1 MKLPTIF
8 KKKTACSKEQESK
21 KLPEEEIKFNEEEFM
36 RVVKSAILSE
46 YPDIKELKLVGS
58 FECTFFKSYTLDISW
73 KDGVHERFIKNI
85 VDIIKENYPVGKMYF
100 GYLYPYVNLR
110 RKYDDETILDAA
122 RKYADCISKDL
133 PINMHNI
140 HCFKLGDT
148 SLYELATG
156 ELGLM
161 DKI

>member
-1 MKLPTIF
+1 MKLPNIF
-8 KKKTACSKEQESK
+8 KKKTACSKEQESQ
-21 KLPEEEIKFNEEEFM
+21 KLPKEEIKFDDEEFM

-58 FECTFFKSYTLDISW
+58 FECIFFKSYTLDISW
-73 KDGVHERFIKNI
+73 KEGINERFIKNI
-85 VDIIKENYPVGKMYF
+85 VDICKENYPVGKMYF
-100 GYLYPYVNLR
+100 GYSYPYINLR
-110 RKYDDETILDAA
+110 RKYDDETILDTA